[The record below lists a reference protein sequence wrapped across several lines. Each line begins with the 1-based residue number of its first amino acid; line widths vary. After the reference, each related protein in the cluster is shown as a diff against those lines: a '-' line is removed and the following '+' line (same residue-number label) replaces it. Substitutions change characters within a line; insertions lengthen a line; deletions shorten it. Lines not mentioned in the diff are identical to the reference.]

1 MREILFRG
9 KNINDG
15 HWLYGT
21 PVSLHSGEI
30 YMNFEFSGW
39 IDRAL
44 VYPETVGQYTGLCDK
59 NGKKIFEGDII
70 KISNGEIYTVVFE
83 AGAFTTGIFSSGF
96 FLGEWDMAHVEVIGN
111 IYDDPELMK
120 TK

>member
-9 KNINDG
+9 KDTNTHEWKTGFFYTAVNGAIAIIGDCDDG
-15 HWLYGT
+15 YQVN
-21 PVSLHSGEI
+21 P
-30 YMNFEFSGW
+30 
-39 IDRAL
+39 D
-44 VYPETVGQYTGLCDK
+44 TVGQYTGLCDK
-59 NGKKIFEGDII
+59 SGKKIFEGDII

>member
-9 KNINDG
+9 KNPITNEFVIGDLFQ
-15 HWLYGT
+15 H
-21 PVSLHSGEI
+21 GEQCFI
-30 YMNFEFSGW
+30 MVLNRNIE
-39 IDRAL
+39 
-44 VYPETVGQYTGLCDK
+44 VPPETVGQYTGLCDK

-83 AGAFTTGIFSSGF
+83 AGGFATGIFSSGF